1 MTFLVIVAL
10 SFLGEEMELSP
21 NTFLTKWSNTLKL
34 FFVKMT
40 QSLKNLI
47 ESDTST
53 VVIQRSSSRTGK
65 IVGLKIFF
73 YAGIFY
79 SNYVIC
85 KNEVQQQQQQKPQQQ

>member
-1 MTFLVIVAL
+1 
-10 SFLGEEMELSP
+10 
-21 NTFLTKWSNTLKL
+21 
-34 FFVKMT
+34 MT

-85 KNEVQQQQQQKPQQQ
+85 KNEIQQQQQQKPQQQ